1 LVLTAMVLGLFP
13 VGVSAAPATD
23 APVIVEVEPGLRQ
36 QLQADEGTGYL
47 IYFHERPDLSKA
59 YAMDWITRG
68 RFVTAALQATA
79 ERSQARVRAYLDA
92 QGADYQA
99 FWIDNVIAVEKSN
112 LKTFNTLT
120 TAFPEVEALRA
131 HRQLQLYEATETA
144 SPAMTSSAIEP
155 NISHVLAD
163 QVWAEGYTGQGIVV
177 ASVDTGVRYTHNALV
192 NHYRGNLGGG
202 TFDHNYN
209 WWDPYGDHPTA
220 PGDDNGHGTH
230 TMGTMVGDDGGA
242 NQIGMAP
249 GAKWMA
255 CRGCNTSSCTD
266 TALLECAEFFAAP
279 WDLTGANANPD
290 KRPNAVNNSWGD
302 CSRSYDPW
310 YQDVVNAWHAAGIYP
325 VFSNGNA
332 SNCGYPAPPG
342 LNTVGNPARYGN
354 VTGVGSS
361 GRDNGQY
368 ATHSNW
374 GPTDNPDTVNPKP
387 GWADLKPQV
396 LAPGVNIRSSVNSG
410 DSAYQGGWSGTS
422 MSAPHVTGLVALMW
436 SAAPCLIGDYATTET
451 IIEDTAT
458 PIPYD
463 DGTGGGAHVPNY
475 ATGWGE
481 INALA
486 AVEAAAASCGD
497 SAIVGRVTDATT
509 SAPIAGAT
517 VVATSEMAQRQATSN
532 AEGLYVLTVFSGTY
546 TLAAS
551 RYGYRTTV
559 IPDVLATTGTT
570 TTQNIALTPAAM
582 YEVSGKVTD
591 ATTGWPLYAHIS
603 ISGDPVGPLPPD
615 NSAWTNPAT
624 GAYSLMLAEGVT
636 YTLEVE
642 AWVDGYGVSTGKVGP
657 LTADAPN
664 TDFAVQ
670 PDMVACTAPGYHFVG
685 GLMANFEDKTFP
697 PAGWTV
703 VNNGGTCDWVG
714 NDPGGRGNLTGGT
727 GKFAIA
733 DSDACGSGTTMNTD
747 LVSPPFDV
755 SGLSQVNLSFAY
767 DYNNYTAGEVAA
779 VDVSANNGATWVNV
793 VTWTTDQRGPATF
806 SQNVTG
812 ILAGSTQARV
822 RFHYYAPSWDWWWQV
837 DNVVLGNPVCQPP
850 TDGGLVVGNV
860 YDANFPTLALNGA
873 TVVNATGGETTAVAT
888 PADPAVDDAFYT
900 LFAPSGAQAFT
911 AMMKGGYAPD
921 TATVTVVDGDVVKH
935 DFFLPAG
942 LLSATPTGL
951 DVTVELGYTAART
964 LTLAN
969 TGGASAAFELKEKAG
984 RFAPIHIA
992 AYTGTLPPSDVP
1004 VSTGKAPQGKTPTE
1018 APEAPAAAPLADAA
1032 PAFAIDLFTGNL
1044 VAFMSDTPGTWT
1056 DIGNT
1061 GIDGPFAGD
1070 FLNGDFGQMYVL
1082 DYYTN
1087 GFYIVDTATAAATLV
1102 GTSAPLSGQV
1112 WTGMTGSVDGV
1123 LYAASTN
1130 GSQSYLYTI
1139 DPATGV
1145 ATVVGEITNAPV
1157 IIDIA
1162 INADGEMYGVEIM
1175 NDVLMSIDPA
1185 TGAGAVIGSLGFNA
1199 SYAQGMDFEEESGV
1213 LYLAAF
1219 NVGTSQGEFRIADT
1233 ATGNTVLV
1241 GGFPGGA
1248 EVDCLSFATGGSV
1261 DVPWLTEAPT
1271 AGSVAA
1277 SGSTAIAVD
1286 FDAAYVGQPGEYHAD
1301 LIVKNDTPYGKFSV
1315 PVTMTVTAPT
1325 SWGKLTGTVTGL
1337 GVCDGDPAPLEEAEV
1352 RVESATTGQ
1361 VWTLAT
1367 DENGRYT
1374 LWFDQAHSPV
1384 TITVTAPDYFGETG
1398 GVVVKQGKTTVVDFN
1413 LRLLK
1418 PCLSYN
1424 PADFDVTLPMGNNTV
1439 EPLTLSNTGAGTAE
1453 FELVEKPGGFV
1464 PLNRA
1469 RVSRVTI
1476 GDVIGNNA
1484 FTVNPRP
1491 ASAPSASYPAP
1502 ETTEGML
1509 ILTHSVSQEI
1519 IAGNSVA
1526 CNNGVAHT
1534 DNSYLRT
1541 FYLPDFDITTDF
1553 SVVEVDMGIE
1563 MAAGGSGVQPVEVRL
1578 YTLDGD
1584 LQWEN
1589 MTLIGQAAVEISDQE
1604 LTHFTIPVTGVA
1616 PAGSTLVV
1624 EFFTPD
1630 GSADSNLLFVG
1641 SNNFGQTA
1649 PSYLAAADCGVTEPT
1664 DVADLG
1670 FPDMHIVMNV
1680 TGMTGGAGG
1689 IPWLTETPISG
1700 TLAADTHVVVDLG
1713 FDAGVPETMQPG
1725 TYYGALK
1732 VASDAANDVPNI
1744 PITLTVT
1751 PPESWGKIAGV
1762 VTGLG
1767 YCDVATP
1774 TLLAGAVVTL
1784 TSGTGLIEWTLATD
1798 ENGAYQFWLDEAHSP
1813 VTITVAY
1820 PDHVTQVLTKVEVT
1834 AGATTVADAALR
1846 WAKPCLTVDPDMFNV
1861 SVTLGTSATVPFSL
1875 KNLGASG
1882 TTFALKETNGGVIP
1896 MRSQPVILK
1905 AAAAAPVDVRTAP
1918 ASAGMS
1924 APNYT
1929 PLTPDILIEEGFEG
1943 GAVPPVGWTEV
1954 TNSTVN
1960 WELDDYSPH
1969 SGLYDAHVLYDY
1981 NQNEW
1986 LLSPE
1991 MALSR
1996 GTLSFWSYGSVYWCR
2011 DTYDNCDLNVWIVV
2025 GPNVGDGDDIY
2036 VGTADGDWPD
2046 NWTWAQSVFD
2056 LTPLLP
2062 GGPVRIGFQYLGDDG
2077 AEAAL
2082 DDIVLDGV
2090 EGGSGA
2096 GIPWLFE
2103 DPESGAVAAD
2113 DTFVVDLTF
2122 DATSAVTQVTQI
2134 GEYFGTLF
2142 VNSND
2147 PVHNKIAVPVTMT
2160 VTPPATWGKLLG
2172 TVTGLGYCDADPAP
2186 LAGANVLVEGSSGMT
2201 WTVTTDVSGTY
2212 QLWLDESESPVA
2224 VTVEAPEHEKG
2235 EATGVTITGGATT
2248 TQDFDLRWLVPC
2260 VQADPLALHTTLEL
2274 GTTASEVLTLTNAG
2288 AVDTAW
2294 SLTEENLGALTGTPP
2309 QVVQNTLL
2317 EESFENATFPP
2328 TGWVAY
2334 NIDGGGSQWVRST
2347 ARAYAGSASAFHTYS
2362 SVGTQDGWLVT
2373 PAVAVPAVGTS
2384 ALSFWEYTAYATW
2397 YVKHSLWVCTSGCAT
2412 PPTNWTQ
2419 VTEFGAPTSAW
2430 RQQTVNLGAY
2440 AGQTIYLA
2448 FRYEGYDADA
2458 WNIDAVRIYQDLTDQ
2473 VTWLAETPTSGA
2485 LVADTGEQVVAVDF
2499 DASVTGIE
2507 QPGDY
2512 LANLWVHSDD
2522 PFAPTIVPVTMTVTP
2537 PATWGELRGT
2547 VTSLGRCDAN
2557 PAPLEGAT
2565 VVIVNGTSVMLTT
2578 DVNGAY
2584 SYWLPAGTYTVTVAA
2599 ADHVGAKAGVTVPAA
2614 GEVTQDFSLTW
2625 LGPCVTS
2632 ITPSSMEVTVAMGMS
2647 ETLLL
2652 TMTNA
2657 GAGPLNFA
2665 FLEANGGFVPTLRMP
2680 LQQAVQASSVT
2691 WNAEKLAGECAA
2703 YADSPLAEPAEALAC
2718 YDHVPEP
2725 AVFNMPFAPG
2735 DTGYAQDIGYVS
2747 DNFVTFTLDNFAGQT
2762 VVGTSSNAYYGM
2774 DFDPSATTLYALN
2787 DSTDQLGTINL
2798 TTGAFTGLVPCPPG
2812 GGAANWTGLTIDPI
2826 NGTFY
2831 ASTATDLYIINP
2843 TTGAST
2849 LVGPFGTS
2857 LMIDIAMNPAGE
2869 MYGHDIGTD
2878 SIYQIDPA
2886 TGAATLVGPT
2896 GYNANYAQGMD
2907 FDNDD
2912 GTLYIFLYQ
2921 GSGANV
2927 FGTVNLT
2934 TGAVTPLSVSAPLGE
2949 FEGAIQIPG
2958 AKPIPW
2964 LFEDPE
2970 SGAVPPATD
2979 GVADITFDAGVPEVT
2994 QPGTYAGLLTV
3005 NNNDPVWDGF
3015 SIPVTMHV
3023 TLPPTYG
3030 QITGAVTGLGPCD
3043 DPATA
3048 GPLEGAEVTIAS
3060 ATQTWTLTTDAAGG
3074 YLLWL
3079 DEAHSP
3085 VTLTVEADGYVTG
3098 VVTGVQV
3105 ISGTTTVQDFVL
3117 RSEVPCMS
3125 IEPAEAH
3132 VTVTLGMTA
3141 TTPIT
3146 VVNTGAAALSW
3157 KVKEADGGFQIMSG
3171 EDVLVVAYD
3180 TTAATSM
3187 ETALTHLGYTYLRVT
3202 RDAFQAMAV
3211 ADLLKYRAV
3220 LYAGGYSS
3228 DSWAKAM
3235 AYLDAGGSF
3244 LIADNDL
3251 GYGNKATTFY
3261 QTYLQST
3268 YVSDAGSDGQLTGLD
3283 IMTGINPNISADPY
3297 PDDFTVGAEGTC
3309 IFDAP
3314 SPNCAGVKV
3323 ERLGYKA
3330 IYLAWDFQYS
3340 GGLQDAILGVAVPW
3354 LAGGGGVP
3362 WLDEDPTSGTVAPD
3376 AKGPVTLTFDASV
3389 PEVAQPGDYYA
3400 TLTFE
3405 GADAE
3410 VEVPV
3415 TMTVEPPATYGK
3427 ITGAVT
3433 GLGPCDDPA
3442 TAGPLEG
3449 VTVTIASATQMW
3461 ILTTDAAGGYL
3472 LWLDEAHSPVTLTV
3486 EAAGYV
3492 TGVVTGVPIISG
3504 TTTVQDVALRP
3515 KAPCFA
3521 GVTPAEAH
3529 VTVAL
3534 GVTATLPITVV
3545 NTGGGALSWSVK
3557 EADGGFQI
3565 LALSPAADV
3574 LVVAY
3579 DTTAATSMETAL
3591 TNLGYTYLQVTR
3603 DAFQAMAVADLLEY
3617 QAVLYAGGYSS
3628 DSWAKARAYLDAGG
3642 SFLIADNDL
3651 GWSQGG
3657 TVFYQT
3663 YLQSTYV
3670 SDAGSDGQLTGLD
3683 IMTGINPNISADPYP
3698 DDFTVGAEGTCIFDA
3713 PSPNCAGV
3721 KVERLDYKAIYLAWD
3736 FQYSGGLQDAILG
3749 VAVPWLAGGGGVPWL
3764 DEDPTSGTVAPDAKA
3779 PVTLTFD
3786 ASVPEVTQPG
3796 DYYATLTFKG
3806 AGAEVEVPVTMTVER
3821 PATWGKLAGLV
3832 QGLGHCNVMTAPLES
3847 AVVFVESAATPITWT
3862 LETDA
3867 DGMYGVWMDEAYSP
3881 FTVTVSYEAGYEAQ
3895 VFTGVEV
3902 HAGEVTTLN
3911 ADLIWLQPCLT
3922 VAPDALALSVTMG
3935 STATL
3940 NLNLANLGAI
3950 TGTFVITEQ
3959 SLGFEILGPLAAG
3972 GPDAFGYEFADSNS
3986 AGIHPVYGFVDISG
4000 IGTPIALGDN
4010 DYAEVPIGFDF
4021 KFYGKSATEPNVY
4034 SSVFV
4039 GSNGFLS
4046 FGAGSTDLS
4055 PDPALPD
4062 PTLPNNLIAA
4072 AWDNLVP
4079 GTVYVQSFAQCPYNP
4094 SPTTLE
4100 GCFIVQY
4107 DDFSHAGGAPAGT
4120 WEVIL
4125 FHSGNILLQYE
4136 NVSAPHA
4143 TTGIEDRLGL
4153 IGLNYG
4159 PTLANKLAIC
4169 FAYPGE
4175 KTNCQSDQVP
4185 WLATEVTKGKI
4196 AAYDDATIAVT
4207 FDASVPEVSMPGDYL
4222 AELWIASNDPV
4233 NSPQVIPV
4241 TMTVTQP
4248 TTMGRLAGVVSGWS
4262 HCDTV
4267 SETLAGAQVVI
4278 ATSDGKNVVLTTD
4291 ADGAYAAWLPVGPYT
4306 LTVSA
4311 EGYVPVTLT
4320 GAVQPTMQSRSVDLR
4335 LDAPCVS
4342 VTYDQPFDVVV
4353 VQGQRLT
4360 RTLTLNNRGAG
4371 RLTYNN
4377 VLATGL
4383 WLTVDPKAGS
4393 VAPDSA
4399 QPVNVIFDA
4408 TGLDVGVYNSS
4419 MEIVHNDTKSGRL
4432 FIRPIRMT
4440 VVAQGTVL
4448 TPVTD
4453 AKTGNPGETVT
4464 YVMTVTNSIATAV
4477 TFDIAATGNVW
4488 TTTAP
4493 ATVTVAANGTVT
4505 FTVDVDI
4512 PADAHTGDSD
4522 TVIVKVTSQGA
4533 DGQVGEA
4540 VLQTTVAEQPVVL
4553 ALTKA
4558 ANPADYVLPGD
4569 TITYTLTLAN
4579 NGNDPLTIA
4588 LTDTIPAGVTYV
4600 AGSVTGGAS
4609 LQDPPGAIVWKGVL
4623 AKGAQHIITFKV
4635 TINADVARGSLIT
4648 NTVTATV
4655 GGVPY
4660 TAQATVVVGGAILTP
4675 ATDAKTGNPG
4685 ETVTYV
4691 MTVTNFIARAVTFDI
4706 AATGN
4711 VWTTTAPATV
4721 TVAANGTVTFTVD
4734 VDIPVDAH
4742 AGDSDTVIVKV
4753 TSQGADGQVGEAVLQ
4768 TTVAEQPVV
4777 LALTKAANPADYVL
4791 PGDVVTYTLTLANKG
4806 NDPLTIALTDTIP
4819 AGVTYVAGSATGGA
4833 SLQDPP
4839 GAIVWKGV
4847 LANGAQQT
4855 FTFKVTINANVAR
4868 GSLITNTVT
4877 ATVGGVPYTAQAT
4890 VHVRPLYS
4898 IYLPLVFRNAP

>member
-1 LVLTAMVLGLFP
+1 MRIKWLNLLVLTAMVLGLFP
-13 VGVSAAPATD
+13 VGVSAAPAAD
-23 APVIVEVEPGLRQ
+23 APVIVEVEPALRQ

-131 HRQLQLYEATETA
+131 HRQLQLYEETETA

-155 NISHVLAD
+155 NILHVLAD

-177 ASVDTGVRYTHNALV
+177 ASVDTGVRYTHDALV

-209 WWDPYGDHPTA
+209 WWDPYGNHPTE
-220 PGDDNGHGTH
+220 PGDDNGHGSH

-255 CRGCNTSSCTD
+255 CRGCSTSSCSD

-279 WDLTGANANPD
+279 WDLTGANPNPD

-302 CSRSYDPW
+302 CSTSYDPW
-310 YQDVVNAWHAAGIYP
+310 YQGVVDAWHAAGIYP

-436 SAAPCLIGDYATTET
+436 SAAPCLVGDYAATET

-486 AVEAAAASCGD
+486 AVEAAAAACGD
-497 SAIVGRVTDATT
+497 SAIVGQVTDATT

-517 VVATSEMAQRQATSN
+517 VVATSGAMRREATSN
-532 AEGLYVLTVFSGTY
+532 AEGLYALTVFSSTY

-559 IPDVLATTGTT
+559 IPEVKATTGAT

-591 ATTGWPLYAHIS
+591 ATTGWPLYAHLS
-603 ISGDPVGPLPPD
+603 ISGDPVNPLPPD
-615 NSAWTNPAT
+615 NSVWTNPAT
-624 GAYSLMLAEGVT
+624 GEYSLMLAEGVT
-636 YTLEVE
+636 YTFEVE
-642 AWVDGYGVSTGKVGP
+642 AWVDGYGVGTGEVGP

-664 TDFAVQ
+664 TDFALQ
-670 PDMVACTAPGYHFVG
+670 ADMAACTAPGYYFIG

-703 VNNGGTCDWVG
+703 VNNGGTCEWAGD
-714 NDPGGRGNLTGGT
+714 DPGGRGNLTGGT
-727 GKFAIA
+727 GKFAVA

-747 LVSPPFDV
+747 LVSPLFDV

-767 DYNNYTAGEVAA
+767 DYNNLSSSEVAA
-779 VDVSANNGATWVNV
+779 ADVSADGGATWVNV

-806 SQNVTG
+806 TQDVTAL
-812 ILAGSTQARV
+812 LAGSTQARV
-822 RFHYYAPSWDWWWQV
+822 RFHYYAPGWDWWWEV
-837 DNVVLGNPVCQPP
+837 DNVVLGNPVCQAP

-873 TVVNATGGETTAVAT
+873 TVVNAVGGETTAKTT
-888 PADPAVDDAFYT
+888 PADAAVDDAFYT
-900 LFAPSGAQAFT
+900 LFAPSGVQAFT
-911 AMMKGGYAPD
+911 ATMKGGYVPD
-921 TATVTVVDGDVVKH
+921 TATVTVVDGGTVEQ
-935 DFFLPAG
+935 DFQLPAG
-942 LLSATPTGL
+942 LLDATPDGIA
-951 DVTVELGYTAART
+951 VTVELGFADSAT

-969 TGGASAAFELKEKAG
+969 TGDANATFELKEHEG
-984 RFAPIHIA
+984 RFVPLHIE
-992 AYTGTLPPSDVP
+992 AYTGELQSDGAP
-1004 VSTGKAPQGKTPTE
+1004 VSTGLAPRKAAPVGPLAPT
-1018 APEAPAAAPLADAA
+1018 ASPLADAA
-1032 PAFAIDLFTGNL
+1032 PAFAIDLLTGNL
-1044 VAFMSDTPGTWT
+1044 GTFMSDAPGVWT
-1056 DIGNT
+1056 DIGAV
-1061 GIDGPFAGD
+1061 GLGGPFAGD
-1070 FLNGDFGQMYVL
+1070 FLGGDFSQMYVL
-1082 DYYTN
+1082 DYDTN
-1087 GFYIVDTATAAATLV
+1087 GFYVVDTATGAATEI
-1102 GTSAPLSGQV
+1102 GTSTPQSGQV
-1112 WTGMTGSVDGV
+1112 WTGMTGFVDGT
-1123 LYAASTN
+1123 LYAASTD
-1130 GSQSYLYTI
+1130 GGQSYLYTV
-1139 DPATGV
+1139 DPATG
-1145 ATVVGEITNAPV
+1145 ATTVVGEITNAPV

-1162 INADGEMYGVEIM
+1162 INADGEMYGVDIGS
-1175 NDVLMSIDPA
+1175 DVLVAIDPA
-1185 TGAGAVIGSLGFNA
+1185 TGAGTVVGSLGYSAN
-1199 SYAQGMDFEEESGV
+1199 YAQGLDFEEESGV
-1213 LYLAAF
+1213 LYWAAY
-1219 NVGTSQGEFRIADT
+1219 GTSGELRIIDT
-1233 ATGNTVLV
+1233 ETGASTSV
-1241 GGFPGGA
+1241 GAFPGGT
-1248 EVDCLSFATGGSV
+1248 EVDCLAFATGGAA
-1261 DVPWLTEAPT
+1261 DVPWLTEIPVS
-1271 AGSVAA
+1271 GSVLAQ
-1277 SGSTAIAVD
+1277 GNVPVTLN
-1286 FDAAYVGQPGEYHAD
+1286 FDAAYVDQPGEYHAE

-1315 PVTMTVTAPT
+1315 PVTMTVVAPT
-1325 SWGKLTGTVTGL
+1325 SWGQLTGTVTGL

-1352 RVESATTGQ
+1352 VVESATTGQ
-1361 VWTLAT
+1361 TWTLAT
-1367 DENGRYT
+1367 DENGAYT
-1374 LWFDQAHSPV
+1374 LWLDQAHSPL

-1398 GVVVKQGKTTVVDFN
+1398 GVVVKQGETTVVDFN

-1418 PCLSYN
+1418 PCLSYD

-1439 EPLTLSNTGAGTAE
+1439 EPLTLSNTGAAMAE

-1476 GDVIGNNA
+1476 GDAIGNNA

-1502 ETTEGML
+1502 KTTEGML
-1509 ILTHSVSQEI
+1509 TLTHSVSQEI
-1519 IAGNSVA
+1519 MTGNSVS
-1526 CNNGVAHT
+1526 CNNGSTHT

-1541 FYLPDFDITTDF
+1541 FSLPDFDITTDF

-1563 MAAGGSGVQPVEVRL
+1563 TAVGGSGVQPVEVRL

-1589 MTLIGQAAVEISDQE
+1589 MTLIGQAVVEISDQE

-1641 SNNFGQTA
+1641 SNNLGQTA

-1664 DVADLG
+1664 DVADIG

-1680 TGMTGGAGG
+1680 TGMTGGSGGGG

-1700 TLAADTHVVVDLG
+1700 TLAADTHAVVDLG
-1713 FDAGVPETMQPG
+1713 FDAGIPETMQPG
-1725 TYYGALK
+1725 TYYGQLK
-1732 VASDAANDVPNI
+1732 VASDAANDVPNV

-1751 PPESWGKIAGV
+1751 PPDTWGKIAGV

-1767 YCDVATP
+1767 HCDVATP
-1774 TLLAGAVVTL
+1774 TLLAGATVTL
-1784 TSGTGLIEWTLATD
+1784 TSGTGLVEWSLQTD

-1820 PDHVTQVLTKVEVT
+1820 PDHVTQVLTQVEVT
-1834 AGATTVADAALR
+1834 AGATTVANAALR
-1846 WAKPCLTVDPDMFNV
+1846 WAKPCLTVNPDMFNV

-1875 KNLGASG
+1875 TNLGAAG
-1882 TTFALKETNGGVIP
+1882 ATFALGETNGGVIP

-1905 AAAAAPVDVRTAP
+1905 AAAAAPVDARTAP

-1924 APNYT
+1924 APSYT

-1943 GAVPPVGWTEV
+1943 GAVPPAGWTEV
-1954 TNSTVN
+1954 TSNANN
-1960 WELDDYSPH
+1960 WELADSSPH
-1969 SGLYDAHVLYDY
+1969 NGLYYAHVLYDY
-1981 NQNEW
+1981 NQDEW

-1991 MALSR
+1991 MALSQ

-2011 DTYDNCDLNVWIVV
+2011 DTYDNCDVNVWIVV

-2046 NWTWAQSVFD
+2046 NWTWAQSVFE

-2122 DATSAVTQVTQI
+2122 DASSAITQVTQI

-2147 PVHNKIAVPVTMT
+2147 PVNNKIAVPVTMT

-2172 TVTGLGYCDADPAP
+2172 TVQSLGYCDADPAP
-2186 LAGANVLVEGSSGMT
+2186 LAGLNVLIEGSSGMT

-2224 VTVEAPEHEKG
+2224 ITVEAPEHEKG

-2274 GTTASEVLTLTNAG
+2274 GATASEVLTLTNTG

-2294 SLTEENLGALTGTPP
+2294 SLTEENLGAPTVTSPG
-2309 QVVQNTLL
+2309 VVTLL
-2317 EESFENATFPP
+2317 TEAFEGAFPP
-2328 TGWVAY
+2328 TGWTRVMNSGCNWESSTTTGYTNQTGGTGLFADANSDWCGDAMDVELWTPALDLSAAAAPVLSFQSDFNDY
-2334 NIDGGGSQWVRST
+2334 GGSDDGYVDVSTDGGTTWTNLLHYDGVDVRGPRRVQLDL
-2347 ARAYAGSASAFHTYS
+2347 A
-2362 SVGTQDGWLVT
+2362 
-2373 PAVAVPAVGTS
+2373 
-2384 ALSFWEYTAYATW
+2384 
-2397 YVKHSLWVCTSGCAT
+2397 
-2412 PPTNWTQ
+2412 
-2419 VTEFGAPTSAW
+2419 
-2430 RQQTVNLGAY
+2430 AY
-2440 AGQTIYLA
+2440 AGQPSVIIRFHYVA
-2448 FRYEGYDADA
+2448 PGWDWYWQVDDVQIADV
-2458 WNIDAVRIYQDLTDQ
+2458 DP
-2473 VTWLAETPTSGA
+2473 VTWLAETPASGA
-2485 LVADTGEQVVAVDF
+2485 LVADTGEQVVDVDF
-2499 DASVTGIE
+2499 DASVTGID

-2522 PFAPTIVPVTMTVTP
+2522 PFAPARVPVTMTVTP

-2547 VTSLGRCDAN
+2547 VTSLGRCDVN

-2565 VVIVNGTSVMLTT
+2565 VVIVDGTSVTLTT
-2578 DVNGAY
+2578 DVNGMY
-2584 SYWLPAGTYTVTVAA
+2584 SYWLPDDTYTVTVTA
-2599 ADHVGAKAGVTVPAA
+2599 ADHVGDSATVTVTAA

-2632 ITPSSMEVTVAMGMS
+2632 ITPSSMEVTVAMGVS
-2647 ETLLL
+2647 TTLPL

-2665 FLEANGGFVPTLRMP
+2665 FLEADGGFISTLRALAPYQPPAVSGGQAHNLLQHADAAVVYGSSPATLAPAAMP
-2680 LQQAVQASSVT
+2680 LLNQPPNQVNGLFSDAGCDNCPSGAQAIAENFTLSEGKLIGQIVFWTGYFSTDTPINPDTLTVIFHSDDAGLPGAAIYTEANVAYERVQTGVVLFGVHEWMHTLTLASPVILAPGNYWIEIYNST
-2691 WNAEKLAGECAA
+2691 GTGTDDFFWETGNLDPANGLAGSAW
-2703 YADSPLAEPAEALAC
+2703 
-2718 YDHVPEP
+2718 
-2725 AVFNMPFAPG
+2725 
-2735 DTGYAQDIGYVS
+2735 
-2747 DNFVTFTLDNFAGQT
+2747 
-2762 VVGTSSNAYYGM
+2762 
-2774 DFDPSATTLYALN
+2774 ATT
-2787 DSTDQLGTINL
+2787 
-2798 TTGAFTGLVPCPPG
+2798 VPG
-2812 GGAANWTGLTIDPI
+2812 SGWNYDGAANL
-2826 NGTFY
+2826 
-2831 ASTATDLYIINP
+2831 
-2843 TTGAST
+2843 
-2849 LVGPFGTS
+2849 
-2857 LMIDIAMNPAGE
+2857 
-2869 MYGHDIGTD
+2869 
-2878 SIYQIDPA
+2878 SIQ
-2886 TGAATLVGPT
+2886 L
-2896 GYNANYAQGMD
+2896 
-2907 FDNDD
+2907 
-2912 GTLYIFLYQ
+2912 LE
-2921 GSGANV
+2921 
-2927 FGTVNLT
+2927 
-2934 TGAVTPLSVSAPLGE
+2934 APG
-2949 FEGAIQIPG
+2949 
-2958 AKPIPW
+2958 IPW
-2964 LFEDPE
+2964 LFEDPQ
-2970 SGAVPPATD
+2970 SGVVPPATD
-2979 GVADITFDAGVPEVT
+2979 GVADIIFDAGVPEVT

-3005 NNNDPVWDGF
+3005 SNSDPVWDGF
-3015 SIPVTMHV
+3015 GIPVTMHV
-3023 TLPPTYG
+3023 TLPATYG
-3030 QITGAVTGLGPCD
+3030 RITGIVTGLGPCD

-3048 GPLEGAEVTIAS
+3048 EPLEGADVTIAS
-3060 ATQTWTLTTDAAGG
+3060 ATQTWTLTTDAAGD
-3074 YLLWL
+3074 YSLWL

-3085 VTLTVEADGYVTG
+3085 VTLTVEAVGYVTR
-3098 VVTGVQV
+3098 VVTGVHI
-3105 ISGTTTVQDFVL
+3105 ISGTTTVQDFTL
-3117 RSEVPCMS
+3117 RSEAPCIGS
-3125 IEPAEAH
+3125 VTPAEAH
-3132 VTVTLGMTA
+3132 VTVTLGVTA

-3146 VVNTGAAALSW
+3146 VVNAGAA
-3157 KVKEADGGFQIMSG
+3157 
-3171 EDVLVVAYD
+3171 
-3180 TTAATSM
+3180 
-3187 ETALTHLGYTYLRVT
+3187 
-3202 RDAFQAMAV
+3202 
-3211 ADLLKYRAV
+3211 
-3220 LYAGGYSS
+3220 
-3228 DSWAKAM
+3228 
-3235 AYLDAGGSF
+3235 
-3244 LIADNDL
+3244 
-3251 GYGNKATTFY
+3251 
-3261 QTYLQST
+3261 
-3268 YVSDAGSDGQLTGLD
+3268 
-3283 IMTGINPNISADPY
+3283 
-3297 PDDFTVGAEGTC
+3297 
-3309 IFDAP
+3309 
-3314 SPNCAGVKV
+3314 
-3323 ERLGYKA
+3323 
-3330 IYLAWDFQYS
+3330 
-3340 GGLQDAILGVAVPW
+3340 
-3354 LAGGGGVP
+3354 
-3362 WLDEDPTSGTVAPD
+3362 
-3376 AKGPVTLTFDASV
+3376 
-3389 PEVAQPGDYYA
+3389 
-3400 TLTFE
+3400 
-3405 GADAE
+3405 
-3410 VEVPV
+3410 
-3415 TMTVEPPATYGK
+3415 
-3427 ITGAVT
+3427 
-3433 GLGPCDDPA
+3433 
-3442 TAGPLEG
+3442 
-3449 VTVTIASATQMW
+3449 
-3461 ILTTDAAGGYL
+3461 
-3472 LWLDEAHSPVTLTV
+3472 
-3486 EAAGYV
+3486 
-3492 TGVVTGVPIISG
+3492 
-3504 TTTVQDVALRP
+3504 
-3515 KAPCFA
+3515 
-3521 GVTPAEAH
+3521 
-3529 VTVAL
+3529 
-3534 GVTATLPITVV
+3534 
-3545 NTGGGALSWSVK
+3545 ALSWSVK

-3579 DTTAATSMETAL
+3579 DTTAAAAMETAL
-3591 TNLGYTYLQVTR
+3591 THLGYTYLQVTR
-3603 DAFQAMAVADLLEY
+3603 DVFQTMALADLLEY
-3617 QAVLYAGGYSS
+3617 KAVFYAGGYSS
-3628 DSWAKARAYLDAGG
+3628 DSWAKAKAYLDAGG
-3642 SFLIADNDL
+3642 SFLIADNDF
-3651 GWSQGG
+3651 GYGNKA
-3657 TVFYQT
+3657 TDFYQT

-3670 SDAGSDGQLTGLD
+3670 SDSGSDGQLTGLD
-3683 IMTGINPNISADPYP
+3683 IMTGINPDISADPYP
-3698 DDFTVGAEGTCIFDA
+3698 DDFTVGAAGTCIFDA

-3721 KVERLDYKAIYLAWD
+3721 KVQRLDYKAIYLAWD

-3764 DEDPTSGTVAPDAKA
+3764 DEDPTSGTVAPDATE

-3796 DYYATLTFKG
+3796 DYYATLTFEG
-3806 AGAEVEVPVTMTVER
+3806 ADAEVEVPVTMTVEP
-3821 PATWGKLAGLV
+3821 PASWGKLEGLV
-3832 QGLGHCNVMTAPLES
+3832 QGLGYCDVMTAPLES
-3847 AVVFVESAATPITWT
+3847 AVVFIESAATPITWT
-3862 LETDA
+3862 VETDA
-3867 DGMYGVWMDEAYSP
+3867 DGMYGVWLNETYSP
-3881 FTVTVSYEAGYEAQ
+3881 LTVTISYEGGYGEQ
-3895 VFTGVEV
+3895 VFTGVEIV
-3902 HAGEVTTLN
+3902 SGTVTTLDAN
-3911 ADLIWLQPCLT
+3911 LIWLQPCIVT
-3922 VAPDALALSVTMG
+3922 DPDALALSVTMG
-3935 STATL
+3935 TTETVS
-3940 NLNLANLGAI
+3940 LNLANMGAV
-3950 TGTFVITEQ
+3950 TGTFLLNEW
-3959 SLGFEILGPLAAG
+3959 SLGFDLLGPLAAG
-3972 GPDAFGYEFADSNS
+3972 GPDAFGYSFADSNDF
-3986 AGIHPVYGFVDISG
+3986 GISPVYDFVDISG

-4021 KFYGKSATEPNVY
+4021 KFYGKSETEPNVY
-4034 SSVFV
+4034 NSVFV
-4039 GSNGFLS
+4039 NSNGFLS
-4046 FGAGSTDLS
+4046 FGAGSTDIS

-4094 SPTTLE
+4094 YPNTVDA
-4100 GCFIVQY
+4100 CFIVQY

-4125 FHSGNILLQYE
+4125 FRTGSILLQYE
-4136 NVSAPHA
+4136 DVSAPNA

-4159 PTLANKLAIC
+4159 PTLADELAIC

-4175 KTNCQSDQVP
+4175 WLDCQSTQVP
-4185 WLATEVTKGKI
+4185 WLATDVTEGQI
-4196 AAYDDATIAVT
+4196 AAHDDATIAVT
-4207 FDASVPEVSMPGDYL
+4207 FDASVLEVTAPGDYL
-4222 AELWIASNDPV
+4222 AELRIISNDPV
-4233 NSPQVIPV
+4233 NPFQVIPV
-4241 TMTVTQP
+4241 TMTVEQP

-4262 HCDTV
+4262 HCDVV

-4291 ADGAYAAWLPVGPYT
+4291 ADGAYATWLPVGAYT

-4311 EGYVPVTLT
+4311 EGYVPATLT
-4320 GAVQPTMQSRSVDLR
+4320 GAVQPTMQSRNVDLR
-4335 LDAPCVS
+4335 VDAPCVS

-4360 RTLTLNNRGAG
+4360 RTLTLNNAGAG
-4371 RLTYNN
+4371 LLTYNN

-4393 VAPDSA
+4393 VAPDSV

-4408 TGLDVGVYNSS
+4408 TGLAVGVYNSS
-4419 MEIVHNDTKSGRL
+4419 MEIVHNDAESGRL
-4432 FIRPIRMT
+4432 FVRPIRMT

-4453 AKTGNPGETVT
+4453 AKAGNPGETVT

-4488 TTTAP
+4488 TTTVP
-4493 ATVTVAANGTVT
+4493 ATVTVVASGTAT
-4505 FTVDVDI
+4505 FTVSVDI
-4512 PADAHTGDSD
+4512 PVDAHTGYSD
-4522 TVIVKVTSQGA
+4522 TVTLTARSQGA
-4533 DGQVGEA
+4533 DGQEGAA

-4553 ALTKA
+4553 ALTKT
-4558 ANPADYVLPGD
+4558 ANPAEGVLPGG
-4569 TITYTLTLAN
+4569 TVTYTLTLVN

-4588 LTDTIPAGVTYV
+4588 LTDPIPADTTYV
-4600 AGSVTGGAS
+4600 AGSVTGGAT
-4609 LQDPPGAIVWKGVL
+4609 LQDPPARIVWEGLL
-4623 AKGAQHIITFKV
+4623 AKGAQHVITFKV

-4660 TAQATVVVGGAILTP
+4660 TAQATV
-4675 ATDAKTGNPG
+4675 
-4685 ETVTYV
+4685 
-4691 MTVTNFIARAVTFDI
+4691 
-4706 AATGN
+4706 
-4711 VWTTTAPATV
+4711 
-4721 TVAANGTVTFTVD
+4721 
-4734 VDIPVDAH
+4734 
-4742 AGDSDTVIVKV
+4742 
-4753 TSQGADGQVGEAVLQ
+4753 
-4768 TTVAEQPVV
+4768 
-4777 LALTKAANPADYVL
+4777 
-4791 PGDVVTYTLTLANKG
+4791 
-4806 NDPLTIALTDTIP
+4806 
-4819 AGVTYVAGSATGGA
+4819 
-4833 SLQDPP
+4833 
-4839 GAIVWKGV
+4839 
-4847 LANGAQQT
+4847 
-4855 FTFKVTINANVAR
+4855 
-4868 GSLITNTVT
+4868 
-4877 ATVGGVPYTAQAT
+4877 
-4890 VHVRPLYS
+4890 HVRPLYS
-4898 IYLPLVFRNAP
+4898 VYLPLVLRNAQ

>member
-1 LVLTAMVLGLFP
+1 MRIKWLNLLVLTAMVLGLFP
-13 VGVSAAPATD
+13 VGVSAAPAAD
-23 APVIVEVEPGLRQ
+23 APVIVEVEPALRQ

-155 NISHVLAD
+155 NILHVLAD

-177 ASVDTGVRYTHNALV
+177 ASVDTGVRYTHDALV

-209 WWDPYGDHPTA
+209 WWDPYGNHPTA

-249 GAKWMA
+249 GAKWVA

-302 CSRSYDPW
+302 CSTSYDPW
-310 YQDVVNAWHAAGIYP
+310 YQGVVDAWHAAGIYP

-451 IIEDTAT
+451 LIEDTAT

-463 DGTGGGAHVPNY
+463 DGTGSGAHVPNY
-475 ATGWGE
+475 AAGWGE

-497 SAIVGRVTDATT
+497 SAIVGQVTDATT

-517 VVATSEMAQRQATSN
+517 VVATNEVAQRQATSN
-532 AEGLYVLTVFSGTY
+532 AEGLYALTVFSGTY
-546 TLAAS
+546 TLTAS
-551 RYGYRTTV
+551 RYGYQTTV
-559 IPDVLATTGTT
+559 IPDVSATTGTT

-603 ISGDPVGPLPPD
+603 ISGDPVDPFPPD
-615 NSAWTNPAT
+615 NSVWTNPAT
-624 GAYSLMLAEGVT
+624 GEYSLMLAEGVT

-642 AWVDGYGVSTGKVGP
+642 AWVDGYGVGTGEVGP
-657 LTADAPN
+657 LTADAPH
-664 TDFAVQ
+664 TDFALQ

-703 VNNGGTCDWVG
+703 VNNGGTCDWAG
-714 NDPGGRGNLTGGT
+714 DDPGGRGNLTGGT
-727 GKFAIA
+727 GKFAVA
-733 DSDACGSGTTMNTD
+733 DSDACGSGSTMNTD

-779 VDVSANNGATWVNV
+779 VDVSANNGASWVNV

-822 RFHYYAPSWDWWWQV
+822 RFHYYAPSWDWWWEV
-837 DNVVLGNPVCQPP
+837 DNVVLGNPVCQAP

-873 TVVNATGGETTAVAT
+873 TVVNATGGETTAKAT
-888 PADPAVDDAFYT
+888 PADAAVDDAFYT
-900 LFAPSGAQAFT
+900 LFAPSGAQALT
-911 AMMKGGYAPD
+911 ATMTGGYAPD
-921 TATVTVVDGDVVKH
+921 TATVTVVDGGTVEQ
-935 DFFLPAG
+935 DFQLPAG
-942 LLSATPTGL
+942 LLEATPAGIAT
-951 DVTVELGYTAART
+951 TVELGYADSAT

-969 TGGASAAFELKEKAG
+969 TGDANATFELKEHEG
-984 RFAPIHIA
+984 RFVPLHIE
-992 AYTGTLPPSDVP
+992 AYTGELQSDGAP
-1004 VSTGKAPQGKTPTE
+1004 VSTGLAPRKAASVGPVAPT
-1018 APEAPAAAPLADAA
+1018 ASPLADAA
-1032 PAFAIDLFTGNL
+1032 PAFAIDLSTGDL
-1044 VAFMSDTPGTWT
+1044 GTFMSDAPGAWT
-1056 DIGNT
+1056 DIGPV
-1061 GIDGPFAGD
+1061 GLDGPFAGD
-1070 FLNGDFGQMYVL
+1070 FLGGDFSQMYVL
-1082 DYYTN
+1082 DYYANTL
-1087 GFYIVDTATAAATLV
+1087 YVVDTATGVATEI
-1102 GTSAPLSGQV
+1102 GTSTPQSGQV
-1112 WTGMTGSVDGV
+1112 WTGMTGFVDGT
-1123 LYAASTN
+1123 LYAASTD
-1130 GSQSYLYTI
+1130 GGQSYLYTV
-1139 DPATGV
+1139 DPATG
-1145 ATVVGEITNAPV
+1145 ATTVVGEITNAPV

-1162 INADGEMYGVEIM
+1162 INADGEMYGVDIGS
-1175 NDVLMSIDPA
+1175 DVLVAIDPA
-1185 TGAGAVIGSLGFNA
+1185 TGAGTVVGSLGYNA
-1199 SYAQGMDFEEESGV
+1199 NYAQGMDFEEESGV
-1213 LYLAAF
+1213 LYWAAY
-1219 NVGTSQGEFRIADT
+1219 GTSGELRIIDT
-1233 ATGNTVLV
+1233 ETGASTSV
-1241 GGFPGGA
+1241 GAFPGGT
-1248 EVDCLSFATGGSV
+1248 EVDCLAFATGGTA
-1261 DVPWLTEAPT
+1261 DVPWLTETP
-1271 AGSVAA
+1271 V
-1277 SGSTAIAVD
+1277 SGNVPAQGNVPVTLG
-1286 FDAAYVGQPGEYHAD
+1286 FDAAYVDQPGEYHAE

-1315 PVTMTVTAPT
+1315 PVTMTVEAPT
-1325 SWGKLTGTVTGL
+1325 SWGQLTGTVTGL

-1352 RVESATTGQ
+1352 VVESATTGQ
-1361 VWTLAT
+1361 TWTLAT
-1367 DENGRYT
+1367 DENGAYT
-1374 LWFDQAHSPV
+1374 LWLDQAHSPL

-1418 PCLSYN
+1418 PCLSYD

-1453 FELVEKPGGFV
+1453 FELVEIVGGFIPMRTTAGYV
-1464 PLNRA
+1464 KYLPMPAALNGPVNTIHNGTLSNAESRA
-1469 RVSRVTI
+1469 PYIYYSGAPQAVSIIAYADDDQHTPTAVERALQALGLSYTFYGYDSSGANLSAFVSAVQAGGWDLVIYAADSWALIDASDYTAVANHVASGGMAVAQSWAI
-1476 GDVIGNNA
+1476 GYDATHQNHTLWSLLGGSYA
-1484 FTVNPRP
+1484 GWLTSP
-1491 ASAPSASYPAP
+1491 ASLYWWNPAHPIFSGVP
-1502 ETTEGML
+1502 EFTNLNNLGYTAYGARMNLVGDPDTGLGGFTTTPANGQAGV
-1509 ILTHSVSQEI
+1509 ILSNANRTI
-1519 IAGNSVA
+1519 YKGL
-1526 CNNGVAHT
+1526 T
-1534 DNSYLRT
+1534 DNL
-1541 FYLPDFDITTDF
+1541 
-1553 SVVEVDMGIE
+1553 
-1563 MAAGGSGVQPVEVRL
+1563 
-1578 YTLDGD
+1578 
-1584 LQWEN
+1584 N
-1589 MTLIGQAAVEISDQE
+1589 
-1604 LTHFTIPVTGVA
+1604 
-1616 PAGSTLVV
+1616 
-1624 EFFTPD
+1624 
-1630 GSADSNLLFVG
+1630 SADVDSDG
-1641 SNNFGQTA
+1641 TW
-1649 PSYLAAADCGVTEPT
+1649 DVTEWWTNAVNYILNP
-1664 DVADLG
+1664 G
-1670 FPDMHIVMNV
+1670 EF
-1680 TGMTGGAGG
+1680 GGG

-1798 ENGAYQFWLDEAHSP
+1798 ENGAYQLWLDEAHSP

-1875 KNLGASG
+1875 TNLGAAG
-1882 TTFALKETNGGVIP
+1882 TAFNLTERNGGWIISRALFEGAAVNVSGNAMRLGPTTPRSGPSLATLTADVIQDGSFEDGTP
-1896 MRSQPVILK
+1896 NAFWNEYSTNFGTPIC
-1905 AAAAAPVDVRTAP
+1905 DVPSCGTGTGTGPRTGDFWVWFGGIGA
-1918 ASAGMS
+1918 
-1924 APNYT
+1924 Y
-1929 PLTPDILIEEGFEG
+1929 EEGS
-1943 GAVPPVGWTEV
+1943 VDQDV
-1954 TNSTVN
+1954 TI
-1960 WELDDYSPH
+1960 PA
-1969 SGLYDAHVLYDY
+1969 GFA
-1981 NQNEW
+1981 
-1986 LLSPE
+1986 
-1991 MALSR
+1991 
-1996 GTLSFWSYGSVYWCR
+1996 TLSFWLEQIVCGSPTDYMQVLIDGNEVFATDGTSPICGVLGYSE
-2011 DTYDNCDLNVWIVV
+2011 VV
-2025 GPNVGDGDDIY
+2025 VDVTDY
-2036 VGTADGDWPD
+2036 ADGGVHNVMFYSESDAGS
-2046 NWTWAQSVFD
+2046 NIFV
-2056 LTPLLP
+2056 
-2062 GGPVRIGFQYLGDDG
+2062 DDV
-2077 AEAAL
+2077 
-2082 DDIVLDGV
+2082 VLDVLEGV
-2090 EGGSGA
+2090 TVD
-2096 GIPWLFE
+2096 IPWLFE

-2113 DTFVVDLTF
+2113 STSVVDLTF
-2122 DATSAVTQVTQI
+2122 DASSAITQVTQP

-2142 VNSND
+2142 VNSDD

-2172 TVTGLGYCDADPAP
+2172 TVTGLGYCDADPHP
-2186 LAGANVLVEGSSGMT
+2186 LAGAEVLVESWMTHTTTVMGTFQQEDFEATDGGYTHSGTADEWAWGTPTAWPNACASGTRCWGTDLAGNYENSSNQTLQSPVIDLSSFTPGDALT
-2201 WTVTTDVSGTY
+2201 VAWQQAWSTESGWDYAYAEVSINGGAWTQMWSGAGTGNPWTEKTYDISGAAGGTVQFRWRLTSDSSSTYPGYYIDNVRILGPVEIVEPVNWPLTTDVSGTY
-2212 QLWLDESESPVA
+2212 QVWIDEMYSPVTI
-2224 VTVEAPEHEKG
+2224 TVSYPEHEKG
-2235 EATGVTITGGATT
+2235 EAIAVITGGNTT

-2274 GTTASEVLTLTNAG
+2274 GATASEVLTLTNAG

-2294 SLTEENLGALTGTPP
+2294 SLTEENLGDPTATDPG
-2309 QVVQNTLL
+2309 VVTLFT
-2317 EESFENATFPP
+2317 EAFEGAFPP
-2328 TGWVAY
+2328 ASWTRVENIGSCDWESSATTGYTNHTGGTGLFADANSDWCGGAMDAELWSPAVDLSTAAAPILRFQSDY
-2334 NIDGGGSQWVRST
+2334 RDLGDDGYVDVSTDGGTTWTNLLHYDGVA
-2347 ARAYAGSASAFHTYS
+2347 ARGPL
-2362 SVGTQDGWLVT
+2362 LVQLD
-2373 PAVAVPAVGTS
+2373 
-2384 ALSFWEYTAYATW
+2384 LS
-2397 YVKHSLWVCTSGCAT
+2397 
-2412 PPTNWTQ
+2412 
-2419 VTEFGAPTSAW
+2419 
-2430 RQQTVNLGAY
+2430 AY
-2440 AGQTIYLA
+2440 AGQPSVIIRFHYVA
-2448 FRYEGYDADA
+2448 SGWDWYWQVDDVQIADV
-2458 WNIDAVRIYQDLTDQ
+2458 DP
-2473 VTWLAETPTSGA
+2473 VTWLAEAPASGV

-2499 DASVTGIE
+2499 DASVVE

-2522 PFAPTIVPVTMTVTP
+2522 PFAPARVPVTMTVTP

-2565 VVIVNGTSVMLTT
+2565 VVIVNGTSVTLTT

-2599 ADHVGAKAGVTVPAA
+2599 ADHVGDAAVVTVPAA

-2647 ETLLL
+2647 ETLPL

-2665 FLEANGGFVPTLRMP
+2665 FLEANGGFVPTLRTLAPYQPPAVSGGQAHNLLQHTDAAVVYGSSPAP
-2680 LQQAVQASSVT
+2680 LAPSASVLLNQPPNQVNGLFSDVGCDICGGAQVIAENFTLSEGKLIGQIVFWTGYFSTDTPINPDTLTVIFHSDDAGLPGAALYTEANVAYERVQTGVVLFGVHEWKHTLTLGSPVALPPGNYWIEIYNDT
-2691 WNAEKLAGECAA
+2691 GFGTDDFFWETGALDPANGLAGSAF
-2703 YADSPLAEPAEALAC
+2703 ALT
-2718 YDHVPEP
+2718 
-2725 AVFNMPFAPG
+2725 APG
-2735 DTGYAQDIGYVS
+2735 SGWNYD
-2747 DNFVTFTLDNFAGQT
+2747 AG
-2762 VVGTSSNAYYGM
+2762 
-2774 DFDPSATTLYALN
+2774 
-2787 DSTDQLGTINL
+2787 
-2798 TTGAFTGLVPCPPG
+2798 
-2812 GGAANWTGLTIDPI
+2812 
-2826 NGTFY
+2826 
-2831 ASTATDLYIINP
+2831 TDL
-2843 TTGAST
+2843 
-2849 LVGPFGTS
+2849 
-2857 LMIDIAMNPAGE
+2857 
-2869 MYGHDIGTD
+2869 
-2878 SIYQIDPA
+2878 
-2886 TGAATLVGPT
+2886 
-2896 GYNANYAQGMD
+2896 
-2907 FDNDD
+2907 
-2912 GTLYIFLYQ
+2912 
-2921 GSGANV
+2921 
-2927 FGTVNLT
+2927 
-2934 TGAVTPLSVSAPLGE
+2934 
-2949 FEGAIQIPG
+2949 AIQLLEVPD
-2958 AKPIPW
+2958 IPW

-3043 DPATA
+3043 DPAIVE
-3048 GPLEGAEVTIAS
+3048 PLEGVTVTIAS

-3085 VTLTVEADGYVTG
+3085 VTLTVEAD
-3098 VVTGVQV
+3098 
-3105 ISGTTTVQDFVL
+3105 
-3117 RSEVPCMS
+3117 
-3125 IEPAEAH
+3125 
-3132 VTVTLGMTA
+3132 
-3141 TTPIT
+3141 
-3146 VVNTGAAALSW
+3146 
-3157 KVKEADGGFQIMSG
+3157 
-3171 EDVLVVAYD
+3171 
-3180 TTAATSM
+3180 
-3187 ETALTHLGYTYLRVT
+3187 
-3202 RDAFQAMAV
+3202 
-3211 ADLLKYRAV
+3211 
-3220 LYAGGYSS
+3220 
-3228 DSWAKAM
+3228 
-3235 AYLDAGGSF
+3235 
-3244 LIADNDL
+3244 
-3251 GYGNKATTFY
+3251 
-3261 QTYLQST
+3261 
-3268 YVSDAGSDGQLTGLD
+3268 
-3283 IMTGINPNISADPY
+3283 
-3297 PDDFTVGAEGTC
+3297 
-3309 IFDAP
+3309 
-3314 SPNCAGVKV
+3314 
-3323 ERLGYKA
+3323 
-3330 IYLAWDFQYS
+3330 
-3340 GGLQDAILGVAVPW
+3340 
-3354 LAGGGGVP
+3354 
-3362 WLDEDPTSGTVAPD
+3362 
-3376 AKGPVTLTFDASV
+3376 
-3389 PEVAQPGDYYA
+3389 
-3400 TLTFE
+3400 
-3405 GADAE
+3405 
-3410 VEVPV
+3410 
-3415 TMTVEPPATYGK
+3415 
-3427 ITGAVT
+3427 
-3433 GLGPCDDPA
+3433 
-3442 TAGPLEG
+3442 
-3449 VTVTIASATQMW
+3449 
-3461 ILTTDAAGGYL
+3461 
-3472 LWLDEAHSPVTLTV
+3472 
-3486 EAAGYV
+3486 GYV

-3591 TNLGYTYLQVTR
+3591 THLGYTYLRVTR

-3617 QAVLYAGGYSS
+3617 QAVLYAGNSTG

-3683 IMTGINPNISADPYP
+3683 IMTDINPNISADPWP

-3721 KVERLDYKAIYLAWD
+3721 KVERLGYKAIYLAWD
-3736 FQYSGGLQDAILG
+3736 FQYSDGFQDAILG

-3796 DYYATLTFKG
+3796 DYYATLTFEG
-3806 AGAEVEVPVTMTVER
+3806 AGAKVEVPVTMTVEP
-3821 PATWGKLAGLV
+3821 PATWGKLEGLV

-3895 VFTGVEV
+3895 VFTDVAIISGT
-3902 HAGEVTTLN
+3902 VTTVN
-3911 ADLIWLQPCLT
+3911 ANLIWLQPCLT
-3922 VAPDALALSVTMG
+3922 VAPDALALTVTMG
-3935 STATL
+3935 TTGTL
-3940 NLNLANLGAI
+3940 DLNLANLGAI

-3959 SLGFEILGPLAAG
+3959 SLGFEILGPLATG
-3972 GPDAFGYEFADSNS
+3972 GSDAFGYEFADSNS
-3986 AGIHPVYGFVDISG
+3986 AGVGPVYGFVDISG

-4034 SSVFV
+4034 DSVFV

-4136 NVSAPHA
+4136 DVSAPNA

-4153 IGLNYG
+4153 IGLTYG
-4159 PTLANKLAIC
+4159 PTLADELAIC

-4233 NSPQVIPV
+4233 NSLQVIPV

-4278 ATSDGKNVVLTTD
+4278 ATSDGKNVALTTD

-4311 EGYVPVTLT
+4311 EGYVPVILT

-4377 VLATGL
+4377 VLAIGL

-4399 QPVNVIFDA
+4399 QSVNVIFDA

-4419 MEIVHNDTKSGRL
+4419 MEIVHNDTKSGQL

-4600 AGSVTGGAS
+4600 AGS
-4609 LQDPPGAIVWKGVL
+4609 
-4623 AKGAQHIITFKV
+4623 
-4635 TINADVARGSLIT
+4635 
-4648 NTVTATV
+4648 
-4655 GGVPY
+4655 
-4660 TAQATVVVGGAILTP
+4660 
-4675 ATDAKTGNPG
+4675 
-4685 ETVTYV
+4685 
-4691 MTVTNFIARAVTFDI
+4691 
-4706 AATGN
+4706 
-4711 VWTTTAPATV
+4711 
-4721 TVAANGTVTFTVD
+4721 
-4734 VDIPVDAH
+4734 
-4742 AGDSDTVIVKV
+4742 
-4753 TSQGADGQVGEAVLQ
+4753 
-4768 TTVAEQPVV
+4768 
-4777 LALTKAANPADYVL
+4777 
-4791 PGDVVTYTLTLANKG
+4791 
-4806 NDPLTIALTDTIP
+4806 
-4819 AGVTYVAGSATGGA
+4819 ATGGA

>member
-1 LVLTAMVLGLFP
+1 MGRLQILIIFKVTHVFTFTSEEEILMRIKWLNLLVLTAMVLGLFP
-13 VGVSAAPATD
+13 VSVSAAPAAD
-23 APVIVEVEPGLRQ
+23 PPVIVEVEPALRQ
-36 QLQADEGTGYL
+36 QLQADESTGYL

-92 QGADYQA
+92 QGTDYQA

-155 NISHVLAD
+155 NILHVLAD

-177 ASVDTGVRYTHNALV
+177 ASVDTGVRYTHDALV

-209 WWDPYGDHPTA
+209 WWDPYGDHPTE
-220 PGDDNGHGTH
+220 PGDDNGHGSH

-255 CRGCNTSSCTD
+255 CRGCNTSSCGD
-266 TALLECAEFFAAP
+266 VELLECAEFFAAP
-279 WDLTGANANPD
+279 WDLTGANADPD

-302 CSRSYDPW
+302 CSTIYDPW
-310 YQDVVNAWHAAGIYP
+310 YQDVVDAWHAAGIYP

-436 SAAPCLIGDYATTET
+436 SAAPCLIGDYAATET

-475 ATGWGE
+475 AAGWGE

-486 AVEAAAASCGD
+486 AVEAAAAACGD
-497 SAIVGRVTDATT
+497 SAIVGQVTDATT

-517 VVATSEMAQRQATSN
+517 VVATSETAQRKTASD
-532 AEGLYVLTVFSGTY
+532 AEGFYALTVFSSTY

-551 RYGYRTTV
+551 RYGYQTTV
-559 IPDVLATTGTT
+559 IPDVVATTGTT

-582 YEVSGKVTD
+582 YEVSGQVTD
-591 ATTGWPLYAHIS
+591 ATTGWPLYAHLS
-603 ISGDPVGPLPPD
+603 ISGDPVNPLPPD
-615 NSAWTNPAT
+615 NSVWTNPAT
-624 GAYSLMLAEGVT
+624 GEYSLMLAEGVT

-642 AWVDGYGVSTGKVGP
+642 AWVDGYGVGRGEVGP

-664 TDFAVQ
+664 TNFALQ
-670 PDMVACTAPGYHFVG
+670 PDMAACTAPGYYFVG

-703 VNNGGTCDWVG
+703 VNNGGTCDWAG
-714 NDPGGRGNLTGGT
+714 DDPGGRGNLTGGT
-727 GKFAIA
+727 GKFAVA

-747 LVSPPFDV
+747 LVSPLFDV

-767 DYNNYTAGEVAA
+767 DYNNLSSSEVAA
-779 VDVSANNGATWVNV
+779 ADVSADGGATWVNV

-806 SQNVTG
+806 TQDVTAL
-812 ILAGSTQARV
+812 LAGSTQARV
-822 RFHYYAPSWDWWWQV
+822 RFHYYAPGWDWWWEV
-837 DNVVLGNPVCQPP
+837 DNVVLGNPVCQAP

-873 TVVNATGGETTAVAT
+873 TVVNAVGGETTAKAT
-888 PADPAVDDAFYT
+888 PEDAAVDDAFYT
-900 LFAPSGAQAFT
+900 LFAPSGPQVLT
-911 AMMKGGYAPD
+911 ATMTGGYGPD
-921 TATVTVVDGDVVKH
+921 VATVTVVDGGTVEQ
-935 DFFLPAG
+935 DFQLPAG
-942 LLSATPTGL
+942 LLDATPDGI
-951 DVTVELGYTAART
+951 DVTVELGFADSAT

-969 TGGASAAFELKEKAG
+969 TGDANATFELKEHEG
-984 RFAPIHIA
+984 RFTPLHIE
-992 AYTGTLPPSDVP
+992 AYTGELQSDGAP
-1004 VSTGKAPQGKTPTE
+1004 VSTGLAPRKAASVGPLAPT
-1018 APEAPAAAPLADAA
+1018 ASPLADAA
-1032 PAFAIDLFTGNL
+1032 PAFAIDLSTSNL
-1044 VAFMSDTPGTWT
+1044 GTFMSDAPGVWT
-1056 DIGNT
+1056 DIGPV
-1061 GIDGPFAGD
+1061 GLGGPFAGD
-1070 FLNGDFGQMYVL
+1070 FLGGDFSQMYVL
-1082 DYYTN
+1082 DYDTN
-1087 GFYIVDTATAAATLV
+1087 GFYVVDTATGAATEI
-1102 GTSAPLSGQV
+1102 GTSTPQSGQV
-1112 WTGMTGSVDGV
+1112 WTGMTGFVDGT
-1123 LYAASTN
+1123 LYAASTD
-1130 GSQSYLYTI
+1130 GGQSYLYTV
-1139 DPATGV
+1139 DPATG
-1145 ATVVGEITNAPV
+1145 ATTLVGEITNAPA

-1162 INADGEMYGVEIM
+1162 INADGEMYGVDIGS
-1175 NDVLMSIDPA
+1175 DVLVAIDPA
-1185 TGAGAVIGSLGFNA
+1185 TGAGTVVGSLGYSAN
-1199 SYAQGMDFEEESGV
+1199 YAQGMDFEEESGV
-1213 LYLAAF
+1213 LYWAAYSTSGELRIIDTETGASTS
-1219 NVGTSQGEFRIADT
+1219 VGA
-1233 ATGNTVLV
+1233 
-1241 GGFPGGA
+1241 FPGGT
-1248 EVDCLSFATGGSV
+1248 EVDCLAFATGGAA
-1261 DVPWLTEAPT
+1261 DVPWLTETPVS
-1271 AGSVAA
+1271 GSVPAQ
-1277 SGSTAIAVD
+1277 GNVPVTLD
-1286 FDAAYVGQPGEYHAD
+1286 FDAAYVDQPGEYHAE

-1315 PVTMTVTAPT
+1315 PVTMTVVAPN

-1337 GVCDGDPAPLEEAEV
+1337 GACDDDPAPLEEAEV
-1352 RVESATTGQ
+1352 VVESATTGQ
-1361 VWTLAT
+1361 TWMVTT
-1367 DENGRYT
+1367 DVNGVYT
-1374 LWFDQAHSPV
+1374 LWIDQAHSPV

-1398 GVVVKQGKTTVVDFN
+1398 GVIIKQGQTTVVDFD

-1418 PCLSYN
+1418 PCLSYD

-1439 EPLTLSNTGAGTAE
+1439 EPLTLSNTGAGEAE

-1464 PLNRA
+1464 PLNRV

-1476 GDVIGNNA
+1476 GDAIGDNT

-1502 ETTEGML
+1502 KTTEGML
-1509 ILTHSVSQEI
+1509 TLTHSVSQEI
-1519 IAGNSVA
+1519 MSGNSVA

-1541 FYLPDFDITTDF
+1541 FSLPDFDITTDF

-1563 MAAGGSGVQPVEVRL
+1563 MASGGSGVQPVEVRL

-1584 LQWEN
+1584 LLWEN

-1630 GSADSNLLFVG
+1630 GNADSNLLFVG
-1641 SNNFGQTA
+1641 SNNLGQTA

-1664 DVADLG
+1664 DVADIG
-1670 FPDMHIVMNV
+1670 FPEMHIVMNV

-1700 TLAADTHVVVDLG
+1700 TLAADTATVVDLG

-1725 TYYGALK
+1725 TYYGQLK
-1732 VASDAANDVPNI
+1732 VNHNAVNEVPNI

-1774 TLLAGAVVTL
+1774 TLLAGAAVTL
-1784 TSGTGLIEWTLATD
+1784 TSGTGLVEWSLLTD

-1820 PDHVTQVLTKVEVT
+1820 PEHITKVFTDVVVT
-1834 AGATTVADAALR
+1834 AGATTVVDAALR
-1846 WAKPCLTVDPDMFNV
+1846 WAKPCLTVDPDMFDV

-1875 KNLGASG
+1875 TNLGAAG

-1905 AAAAAPVDVRTAP
+1905 AAAAAPVDARTAP
-1918 ASAGMS
+1918 ATAGMS

-1943 GAVPPVGWTEV
+1943 GAVPPAGWTEV
-1954 TNSTVN
+1954 INNANN
-1960 WELDDYSPH
+1960 WELADVDPH
-1969 SGLYDAHVLYDY
+1969 SGLYYAHVLYDY
-1981 NQNEW
+1981 NQDEW

-1991 MALSR
+1991 MALSQ
-1996 GTLSFWSYGSVYWCR
+1996 GTLSFWSYGSVHWCR
-2011 DTYDNCDLNVWIVV
+2011 DTYDNCDVNVWIVV

-2046 NWTWAQSVFD
+2046 NWTWAQSVFE

-2090 EGGSGA
+2090 EGGGGA

-2122 DATSAVTQVTQI
+2122 DATAAVTQVTQI
-2134 GEYFGTLF
+2134 GAYFGTLF
-2142 VNSND
+2142 VNSDD
-2147 PVHNKIAVPVTMT
+2147 PVNNKIAVPVTMT
-2160 VTPPATWGKLLG
+2160 VLPPDTWGKLRG

-2186 LAGANVLVEGSSGMT
+2186 LAGADVLIEGSGGMT
-2201 WTVTTDVSGTY
+2201 WTVTTDISGTY
-2212 QLWLDESESPVA
+2212 QLWLDEMYSPVTI
-2224 VTVEAPEHEKG
+2224 TVSYPEHEKG
-2235 EATGVTITGGATT
+2235 EATGVTIAGGETT
-2248 TQDFDLRWLVPC
+2248 TQDFNLRWLVPC
-2260 VQADPLALHTTLEL
+2260 VAADPLALHTTLKL

-2288 AVDTAW
+2288 AVDTDW
-2294 SLTEENLGALTGTPP
+2294 SLTEENLGDLTVTPP
-2309 QVVQNTLL
+2309 GVVTLFT
-2317 EESFENATFPP
+2317 EAFEGAFPP
-2328 TGWVAY
+2328 AGWTRVENIGSCDWESSATTGSTNQTGGAGLFADANSDWCGDAMDAELWTPAFDLSATAAPVLSFHSDYRDLGDDAY
-2334 NIDGGGSQWVRST
+2334 VDVSTDGGTTWT
-2347 ARAYAGSASAFHTYS
+2347 NLLHY
-2362 SVGTQDGWLVT
+2362 DGVSMRGPRLVQLD
-2373 PAVAVPAVGTS
+2373 
-2384 ALSFWEYTAYATW
+2384 LS
-2397 YVKHSLWVCTSGCAT
+2397 
-2412 PPTNWTQ
+2412 
-2419 VTEFGAPTSAW
+2419 
-2430 RQQTVNLGAY
+2430 AY
-2440 AGQTIYLA
+2440 AGQPSVIIRFHYVA
-2448 FRYEGYDADA
+2448 PGWDWYWQVDDVQVM
-2458 WNIDAVRIYQDLTDQ
+2458 DVDP
-2473 VTWLAETPTSGA
+2473 VTWLAEAPTSGA

-2499 DASVTGIE
+2499 DASVAGID

-2512 LANLWVHSDD
+2512 LANLWIHSDD
-2522 PFAPTIVPVTMTVTP
+2522 PFAPARVPVTMTVTP

-2565 VVIVNGTSVMLTT
+2565 VVIMNGTSVTLTT
-2578 DVNGAY
+2578 NISGTY

-2599 ADHVGAKAGVTVPAA
+2599 ADHVGDAAVVIVPAA
-2614 GEVTQDFSLTW
+2614 SAVTQDFELTW

-2632 ITPSSMEVTVAMGMS
+2632 ITPSSMEVTVAMGVS
-2647 ETLLL
+2647 TTLPL
-2652 TMTNA
+2652 TMTNDGA
-2657 GAGPLNFA
+2657 GALNFA
-2665 FLEANGGFVPTLRMP
+2665 FSEVNGGFMP
-2680 LQQAVQASSVT
+2680 MLMMPVQQAVQASTLT
-2691 WNAEKLAGECAA
+2691 WNAERLAGECAV
-2703 YADSPLAEPAEALAC
+2703 YQDSTLAEPAEALAC

-2762 VVGTSSNAYYGM
+2762 VVGTNTNVYYGM

-2787 DSTDQLGTINL
+2787 DTTDQLGTLDL

-2812 GGAANWTGLTIDPI
+2812 GGAANWTGLTIDPVA
-2826 NGTFY
+2826 GTFY
-2831 ASTATDLYIINP
+2831 ASTATDLYTIDP
-2843 TTGAST
+2843 ATGAST

-2857 LMIDIAMNPAGE
+2857 LMIDIAMNTTGE

-2878 SIYQIDPA
+2878 SIYQIDPT
-2886 TGAATLVGPT
+2886 TGAATLIGPT
-2896 GYNANYAQGMD
+2896 GYAANYAQGMD

-2934 TGAVTPLSVSAPLGE
+2934 TGAVTPLSVSAPQGE
-2949 FEGAIQIPG
+2949 FEGAIQIAG
-2958 AKPIPW
+2958 MEPIPW
-2964 LFEDPE
+2964 LFEDPQ
-2970 SGAVPPATD
+2970 SGVVPPAMD
-2979 GVADITFDAGVPEVT
+2979 GVADIIFDAGVPEVT

-3015 SIPVTMHV
+3015 GIPVTMHV
-3023 TLPPTYG
+3023 TLPATYG
-3030 QITGAVTGLGPCD
+3030 QITGTVTGLGPCD

-3048 GPLEGAEVTIAS
+3048 EPLAGADVTIAS
-3060 ATQTWTLTTDAAGG
+3060 ATQTWTLTTDADGG
-3074 YLLWL
+3074 YALWL
-3079 DEAHSP
+3079 DEMHSP
-3085 VTLTVEADGYVTG
+3085 VTLTVEAAGYVTG

-3105 ISGTTTVQDFVL
+3105 ISGTTAVQDFTL
-3117 RSEVPCMS
+3117 RPDAPCMS
-3125 IEPAEAH
+3125 VEPAGAH
-3132 VTVTLGMTA
+3132 VTVALGVTA

-3157 KVKEADGGFQIMSG
+3157 KVKEADGGFQ
-3171 EDVLVVAYD
+3171 L
-3180 TTAATSM
+3180 
-3187 ETALTHLGYTYLRVT
+3187 
-3202 RDAFQAMAV
+3202 
-3211 ADLLKYRAV
+3211 
-3220 LYAGGYSS
+3220 
-3228 DSWAKAM
+3228 
-3235 AYLDAGGSF
+3235 
-3244 LIADNDL
+3244 
-3251 GYGNKATTFY
+3251 
-3261 QTYLQST
+3261 
-3268 YVSDAGSDGQLTGLD
+3268 
-3283 IMTGINPNISADPY
+3283 
-3297 PDDFTVGAEGTC
+3297 
-3309 IFDAP
+3309 
-3314 SPNCAGVKV
+3314 
-3323 ERLGYKA
+3323 
-3330 IYLAWDFQYS
+3330 
-3340 GGLQDAILGVAVPW
+3340 
-3354 LAGGGGVP
+3354 
-3362 WLDEDPTSGTVAPD
+3362 
-3376 AKGPVTLTFDASV
+3376 
-3389 PEVAQPGDYYA
+3389 
-3400 TLTFE
+3400 
-3405 GADAE
+3405 
-3410 VEVPV
+3410 
-3415 TMTVEPPATYGK
+3415 
-3427 ITGAVT
+3427 
-3433 GLGPCDDPA
+3433 
-3442 TAGPLEG
+3442 
-3449 VTVTIASATQMW
+3449 
-3461 ILTTDAAGGYL
+3461 
-3472 LWLDEAHSPVTLTV
+3472 
-3486 EAAGYV
+3486 
-3492 TGVVTGVPIISG
+3492 
-3504 TTTVQDVALRP
+3504 
-3515 KAPCFA
+3515 
-3521 GVTPAEAH
+3521 
-3529 VTVAL
+3529 
-3534 GVTATLPITVV
+3534 
-3545 NTGGGALSWSVK
+3545 
-3557 EADGGFQI
+3557 

-3574 LVVAY
+3574 LVVSY
-3579 DTTAATSMETAL
+3579 DNTAAAAMETAL
-3591 TNLGYTYLQVTR
+3591 TNLGYTYLDVER

-3617 QAVLYAGGYSS
+3617 QAVLYAGGYSG
-3628 DSWAKARAYLDAGG
+3628 DSWAKAMAYLDAGG
-3642 SFLIADNDL
+3642 SFLIADNDF
-3651 GWSQGG
+3651 GYGNKA
-3657 TVFYQT
+3657 TAFYQT

-3670 SDAGSDGQLTGLD
+3670 SDSGSDGQLTGLD
-3683 IMTGINPNISADPYP
+3683 IMAGINPNISADPYP

-3764 DEDPTSGTVAPDAKA
+3764 DEDPTSGTVAPDATE

-3786 ASVPEVTQPG
+3786 AGVPEVTQPG
-3796 DYYATLTFKG
+3796 DYYAMLTFEG
-3806 AGAEVEVPVTMTVER
+3806 ADVEVEVPVTMTVEP
-3821 PATWGKLAGLV
+3821 PAAWGKLEGLV
-3832 QGLGHCNVMTAPLES
+3832 QGLGYCNVMTAPLEG
-3847 AVVFVESAATPITWT
+3847 AVVFIESAVTPITWT
-3862 LETDA
+3862 VETDA
-3867 DGMYGVWMDEAYSP
+3867 DGMYGVWLDESYSP
-3881 FTVTVSYEAGYEAQ
+3881 LTVTVSYEGGYEAQ
-3895 VFTGVEV
+3895 VFTDVAIISGT
-3902 HAGEVTTLN
+3902 VTTLN
-3911 ADLIWLQPCLT
+3911 ANLIWLQPCIVT
-3922 VAPDALALSVTMG
+3922 DPDALALSVSMG
-3935 STATL
+3935 TTETVS
-3940 NLNLANLGAI
+3940 LNLANLGAV
-3950 TGTFVITEQ
+3950 TGTFLLNEW
-3959 SLGFEILGPLAAG
+3959 SLGFNPLGPLATG
-3972 GPDAFGYEFADSNS
+3972 GPDAFGYRFADSNDF
-3986 AGIHPVYGFVDISG
+3986 GISPVYDFVDISG

-4021 KFYGKSATEPNVY
+4021 KFYGNSAVDPNVY
-4034 SSVFV
+4034 NSVFV

-4072 AWDNLVP
+4072 TWDNLVP

-4094 SPTTLE
+4094 YPNTVDA
-4100 GCFIVQY
+4100 CFIVQY

-4125 FHSGNILLQYE
+4125 FRTGSILLQYE
-4136 NVSAPHA
+4136 DVSAPNA
-4143 TTGIEDRLGL
+4143 TTGIEDRFGL

-4159 PTLANKLAIC
+4159 PTLADELAIC

-4175 KTNCQSDQVP
+4175 WLDCQSTQVP
-4185 WLATEVTKGKI
+4185 WLATDVTEGSL
-4196 AAYDDATIAVT
+4196 AAHDDATIAVT
-4207 FDASVPEVSMPGDYL
+4207 FDASVLEVAAPGDYL
-4222 AELWIASNDPV
+4222 AELRITSNDPV
-4233 NSPQVIPV
+4233 NPFQVIPV
-4241 TMTVTQP
+4241 TMTVEQP

-4262 HCDTV
+4262 HCDVV
-4267 SETLAGAQVVI
+4267 SETLAGAQVAI
-4278 ATSDGKNVVLTTD
+4278 ATGAGENFVLTTD
-4291 ADGAYAAWLPVGPYT
+4291 ADGAYATWLPVGPYT

-4311 EGYVPVTLT
+4311 TGYVPVTLA
-4320 GAVQPTMQSRSVDLR
+4320 GVVQPTMQSRNVDLR

-4342 VTYDQPFDVVV
+4342 VTYQPFDVVV

-4360 RTLTLNNRGAG
+4360 RTLSLNNDGAG
-4371 RLTYNN
+4371 LLTYDN

-4383 WLTVDPKAGS
+4383 WLTVDPKTGS

-4419 MEIVHNDTKSGRL
+4419 MEIVHNDTEAGRL
-4432 FIRPIRMT
+4432 FVRPIRMT

-4453 AKTGNPGETVT
+4453 AKAGNPGETVT

-4477 TFDIAATGNVW
+4477 TFDITATDNVW
-4488 TTTAP
+4488 TTHVP
-4493 ATVTVAANGTVT
+4493 ATVTVAASGTAT
-4505 FTVDVDI
+4505 FTVSVDI
-4512 PADAHTGDSD
+4512 PVDAHTGYSD
-4522 TVIVKVTSQGA
+4522 TVTITAESQGA
-4533 DGQVGEA
+4533 DGQEGAA

-4553 ALTKA
+4553 ALTKT
-4558 ANPADYVLPGD
+4558 ADPDENVLPGD
-4569 TITYTLTLAN
+4569 TVTYTLTLVN
-4579 NGNDPLTIA
+4579 NGNDPLTIV
-4588 LTDTIPAGVTYV
+4588 LTDTIPAGTTYV
-4600 AGSVTGGAS
+4600 AGSVTGGAT
-4609 LQDPPGAIVWKGVL
+4609 LQDPPGSIVWEGLL
-4623 AKGAQHIITFKV
+4623 AKGAQHVITFKV
-4635 TINADVARGSLIT
+4635 TI
-4648 NTVTATV
+4648 
-4655 GGVPY
+4655 
-4660 TAQATVVVGGAILTP
+4660 
-4675 ATDAKTGNPG
+4675 K
-4685 ETVTYV
+4685 
-4691 MTVTNFIARAVTFDI
+4691 
-4706 AATGN
+4706 
-4711 VWTTTAPATV
+4711 
-4721 TVAANGTVTFTVD
+4721 
-4734 VDIPVDAH
+4734 
-4742 AGDSDTVIVKV
+4742 
-4753 TSQGADGQVGEAVLQ
+4753 
-4768 TTVAEQPVV
+4768 
-4777 LALTKAANPADYVL
+4777 
-4791 PGDVVTYTLTLANKG
+4791 
-4806 NDPLTIALTDTIP
+4806 
-4819 AGVTYVAGSATGGA
+4819 
-4833 SLQDPP
+4833 
-4839 GAIVWKGV
+4839 
-4847 LANGAQQT
+4847 
-4855 FTFKVTINANVAR
+4855 ANVAR

-4898 IYLPLVFRNAP
+4898 VYLPLVLRNAQ